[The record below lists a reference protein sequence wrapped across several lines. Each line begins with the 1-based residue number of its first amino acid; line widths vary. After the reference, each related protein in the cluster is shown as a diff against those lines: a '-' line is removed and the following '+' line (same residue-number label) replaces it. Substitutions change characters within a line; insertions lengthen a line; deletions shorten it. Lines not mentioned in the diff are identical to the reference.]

1 MQQYEALFAREVHTI
16 PSSDQGASSSN
27 SLVPVN
33 NSTDITRPNG
43 FSQPQNNIVVIRG
56 RDKDDTDHSRLGQ
69 EPLGGRTCQLIP
81 NWLSRRCK
89 PNGSHCEGGS
99 EECGSQS
106 SVKDISPTVE
116 TCAYFS
122 SEDEDDCPTCLEGT
136 LCFK

>member
-1 MQQYEALFAREVHTI
+1 MQQYEALFARGEVHTT
-16 PSSDQGASSSN
+16 PSADQGASSSN

-43 FSQPQNNIVVIRG
+43 FSQPQNNVVIRG
-56 RDKDDTDHSRLGQ
+56 RDKDTDHSRMGS
-69 EPLGGRTCQLIP
+69 EPLGGRTCQLIR
-81 NWLSRRCK
+81 NLLSRRRK

-106 SVKDISPTVE
+106 SVKELSPTVE

-122 SEDEDDCPTCLEGT
+122 SEDEDDCPSYMP
-136 LCFK
+136 